1 MPLSALLRDGRVAPI
16 RALREGGAPGVEAF
30 VHGLSPQARYARFL
44 APVRELTPQRM
55 RVLLTAPG
63 LCLAAFTADGR
74 IVAHAQYALEG
85 QEAEFGLVVAEDWRR
100 ISLGEQ
106 LLMLLKQHA
115 IGAGARVLGA
125 LMLADN
131 LPMRRLAEKLGLR
144 VRIAW

>member
-1 MPLSALLRDGRVAPI
+1 MPLSALLRDGRVAPL
-16 RALREGGAPGVEAF
+16 RALREEDAPGVETF
-30 VHGLSPQARYARFL
+30 VRALSPQARYARFL

-55 RVLLTAPG
+55 RALLAAPG
-63 LCLAAFTADGR
+63 LCVGAFAADGR
-74 IVAHAQYALEG
+74 MVAHAQYALEG
-85 QEAEFGLVVAEDWRR
+85 QEAEFALVVGEEWRR

-106 LLMLLKQHA
+106 LLGLLKQHA
-115 IGAGARVLGA
+115 LDAGARVLVC